1 MLFPGNLATA
11 VEEIHKPPRPPSRDP
26 EADYDGPATNA
37 DDADDDAGAAVSRLV
52 GPYDSASDADVDDLD
67 RDAIVRQLRQHLT
80 LEHAFLF
87 LFRRLPP
94 HTRRVTCRTW
104 CTCLSDGLIVDACD
118 PMMPGLRLQATL
130 ALFLHK
136 RRSVDSQV
144 DSMPEWSEP
153 VAPARPAR
161 AATATAGF
169 RFADMEWELPPIDDA
184 AGNAGNVGN
193 VGLSPAHGLATPV
206 QSVRV
211 KIEPPVPASATS
223 PPSIP
228 TRKGPNAAGKNR
240 ANKLAILRIAG
251 QSRTGR
257 HGATRAQSPSPSPSP
272 ISIQQQ
278 LPRRPPSPPL
288 DTAGLLPAD
297 HRPARGRGRSHQ
309 LEKMTRV
316 QIEAEAEARLEKN
329 RQAARDCR
337 LRRKQQVG
345 VLQERVIGL
354 ENSAAEDQAYI
365 AELEDREVQSQA
377 LVAAL
382 RGQIQRLEKSSVPRE
397 DDEVRSAACPIPAA
411 RS

>member
-1 MLFPGNLATA
+1 MVLMFEMPDPSDLLVPDLENTLSPELVHELESAMLFPGNLATA

-67 RDAIVRQLRQHLT
+67 RDAI
-80 LEHAFLF
+80 
-87 LFRRLPP
+87 
-94 HTRRVTCRTW
+94 
-104 CTCLSDGLIVDACD
+104 
-118 PMMPGLRLQATL
+118 ATL